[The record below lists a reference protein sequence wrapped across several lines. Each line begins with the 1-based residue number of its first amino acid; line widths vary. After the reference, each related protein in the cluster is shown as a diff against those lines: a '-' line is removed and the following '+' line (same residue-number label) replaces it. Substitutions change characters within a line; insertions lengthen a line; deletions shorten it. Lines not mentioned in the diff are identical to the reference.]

1 MARGHPGFATLWDFL
16 TRHEAPALRA
26 LRRETIGGA
35 TGRTLEVGVGVGAS
49 WKYLPE
55 GIAYT
60 GIEPDPYMLERA
72 RRHALEQGRGTLAL
86 EQVDVQRMPFP
97 DETFDTVVTTLTFCS
112 VPDALAGLREVR
124 RVLKPGGEFRFAEH
138 VRARNRVLAGL
149 QRAITP
155 LTRRCA
161 GGCHQDRDTLAT
173 IHLAGFTVVSSRRE
187 RHGPTPMIV
196 GVARKDSASG

>member
-1 MARGHPGFATLWDFL
+1 MRRGHPRFAALWDFL

-26 LRRETIGGA
+26 LRKETIGGA
-35 TGRTLEVGVGVGAS
+35 TGRTLEVGVGVGAN
-49 WKYLPE
+49 WNYLPA
-55 GIAYT
+55 GIDYT
-60 GIEPDPYMLERA
+60 GIEPDPFMLERA
-72 RRHALEQGRGTLAL
+72 RRHAIAQGRTALAL
-86 EQVDVQRMPFP
+86 EQVDVQHMPFP

-124 RVLKPGGEFRFAEH
+124 RVLRPGGEFRFAEH
-138 VRARNRVLAGL
+138 VRARNSLAAAL

-173 IHLAGFTVVSSRRE
+173 IQRAGLVVASVRRE

-196 GVARKDSASG
+196 GVARRQPPAP